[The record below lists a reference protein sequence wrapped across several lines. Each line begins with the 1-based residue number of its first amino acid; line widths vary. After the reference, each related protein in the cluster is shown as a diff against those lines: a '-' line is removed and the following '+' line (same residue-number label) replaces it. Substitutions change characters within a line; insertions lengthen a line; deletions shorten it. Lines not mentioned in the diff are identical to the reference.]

1 MDEGNNAKTGS
12 DIKEG
17 GKRGS
22 NNAED
27 DRRENDKDD
36 NDVNDLDDYED
47 AGAGDGS
54 KGVNVAKETKADE
67 ETNGVERDPEVD
79 ADEVDEEEEDSEPE
93 REKSKETE
101 ENKMVVSKEYDDY
114 DGKEEESSSDK
125 DR

>member
-79 ADEVDEEEEDSEPE
+79 ADEVDADEEEEDSEPE

-101 ENKMVVSKEYDDY
+101 ENKMVVSKEYDD
-114 DGKEEESSSDK
+114 
-125 DR
+125 

>member
-36 NDVNDLDDYED
+36 NDVNNLDDYED